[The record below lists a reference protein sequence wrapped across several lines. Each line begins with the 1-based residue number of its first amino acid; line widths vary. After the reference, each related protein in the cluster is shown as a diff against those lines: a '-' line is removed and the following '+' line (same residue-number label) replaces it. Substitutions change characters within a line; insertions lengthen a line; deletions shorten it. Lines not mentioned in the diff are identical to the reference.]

1 MEYEYVLTEK
11 KGRIGYVILN
21 RPKKLNAL
29 NKAFVGEIVDA
40 LKGMDD
46 DREVRVI
53 VIKGERAGVHGGGR
67 SCARPAQPNLG
78 CGDRLRLQ
86 EGYESLD
93 RCR

>member
-1 MEYEYVLTEK
+1 MDYEYVLTEK

-40 LKGMDD
+40 LEGMDD

-53 VIKGERAGVHGGGR
+53 VIKGNGRAFTAG
-67 SCARPAQPNLG
+67 ADLAPDQPKPNLG
-78 CGDRLRLQ
+78 CDDRLRLQ

>member
-1 MEYEYVLTEK
+1 MDYEYVLTEK

-53 VIKGERAGVHGGGR
+53 VIKGNGQGFHGRGR
-67 SCARPAQPNLG
+67 IWRQTSRTEPPM
-78 CGDRLRLQ
+78 
-86 EGYESLD
+86 
-93 RCR
+93 